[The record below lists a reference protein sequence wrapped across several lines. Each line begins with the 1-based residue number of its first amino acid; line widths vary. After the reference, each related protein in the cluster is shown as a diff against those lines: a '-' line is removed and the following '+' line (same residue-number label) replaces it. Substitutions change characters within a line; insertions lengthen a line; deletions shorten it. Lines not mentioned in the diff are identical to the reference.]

1 MRTDLGA
8 LRAGRWLM
16 AALALA
22 VVALRIANLRGSH
35 EVPWL
40 LTTGNSLFMG
50 VVSCFVVVTLVRVFL
65 RHPMPNLLLICSG
78 VTLWGASGSV
88 SLNAGGRDFQV
99 IITLHNLLTWLAAL
113 AHWVGTTVESNREM
127 KRPLPWL
134 ALMGVATAAL
144 IWITVVAAT
153 AGWTPVFFIQHEG
166 GTSVRMV
173 VMASSV
179 LLYAGT
185 AAKLQWWGKAMS
197 TRSFADWYA
206 LGMAFTAVSIAGS
219 MLQTEHGSV
228 LSWTSRGTAWLGGIC
243 LFIAARFA
251 GKNCTVRADELFHG
265 TNAVGTRWTLGIVFV
280 AAAVVLRL
288 AFLNALGT
296 REVMITF
303 FPAVILSSLYGGRAA
318 GWLATLLSVIAVNW
332 FWEMPFGHWTWWQGS
347 DWLII
352 GLFVAS
358 AGMVVTLVPAVQ
370 KARARDAERAAIAA
384 ALRESERV
392 RAELV
397 AAKERTEAASRAK
410 DDFLAALSHELRTPL
425 TPVLMAASHLR
436 DDPRLPADMRADLAM
451 IERNVGLESR
461 LIDDLLDLTR
471 VAHGKLVLRAERT
484 DVHVLLS
491 LAVEIVRDLAR
502 EKQIEIK
509 LDLKAPR
516 SSLIG
521 DPARLQQVF
530 WNLLTNA
537 VKFTPRGGHV
547 CVRSAAC
554 KEQPDCICVEVQDDG
569 AGFPPEASAR
579 IFEKFE
585 QMQEGRR
592 WEGLGLGLAI
602 ARAVVEMHR
611 GKIEGRSEGPGKGAT
626 FEVQLPLA
634 PAGTGPLPPDDG
646 TAQARPRIAETHDD
660 ASPLP
665 MHLLLVEDDATS
677 RDVLSR
683 LLAKDGHSVKAV
695 GTVADALAA
704 ARGERFDGLIS
715 DLGLPDGTGIDLISA
730 LKEEQGLRGVALSGY
745 GSEADVRRSLEAGFV
760 THLVKPVDFRDLERA
775 LKLVAKGDTVTIR
788 IKE

>member
-1 MRTDLGA
+1 
-8 LRAGRWLM
+8 M

-22 VVALRIANLRGSH
+22 VAVLRVADVRGSL

-40 LTTGNSLFMG
+40 LMTGNSLFMG
-50 VVSCFVVVTLVRVFL
+50 LVACFVVVTLVRVFL
-65 RHPMPNLLLICSG
+65 RHPMANLLLVCAG
-78 VTLWGASGSV
+78 VTLWGAAGPL
-88 SLNAGGRDFQV
+88 SLNAGAGDFQ
-99 IITLHNLLTWLAAL
+99 IILTLHGLLTWLASL
-113 AHWVGTTVESNREM
+113 AHWVGTTVESAREI

-134 ALMGVATAAL
+134 ALTGVATLSL
-144 IWITVVAAT
+144 IWITVLAGT
-153 AGWTPVFFIQHEG
+153 SGWTPVFFIQHEG
-166 GTSVRMV
+166 STSVRMV
-173 VMASSV
+173 VLASCV

-185 AAKLQWWGKAMS
+185 AAKLQWWGKDTSARAF
-197 TRSFADWYA
+197 TDWYA
-206 LGMAFTAVSIAGS
+206 LGMAFTAVGIAAS

-228 LSWTSRGTAWLGGIC
+228 LGWTGRVTGWLGGCC
-243 LFIAARFA
+243 LFVAARSA
-251 GKNCTVRADELFHG
+251 AKDCTVRADELFHA

-280 AAAVVLRL
+280 VAAVVLRL
-288 AFLNALGT
+288 AFLNAIGT
-296 REVMITF
+296 RAVMVTF
-303 FPAVILSSLYGGRAA
+303 FPAVILASLYGGRAA
-318 GWLATLLSVIAVNW
+318 GWLATLLSVVALNW
-332 FWEMPFGHWTWWQGS
+332 FWEMPFGQWTLWQGG

-352 GLFVAS
+352 GLFVSS

-370 KARARDAERAAIAA
+370 KARAREAERAAIAA

-397 AAKERTEAASRAK
+397 LAKERAEAASRAK

-425 TPVLMAASHLR
+425 TPVLMAASHMR

-509 LDLKAPR
+509 MDLKAAR

-547 CVRSAAC
+547 LVRSTEC
-554 KEQPDCICVEVQDDG
+554 KDSPDFISVEVRDDG
-569 AGFPPEASAR
+569 AGFPPEAAAR

-611 GKIEGRSEGPGKGAT
+611 GTIQGRSEGPGKGAA
-626 FEVQLPLA
+626 FEVRLPLA
-634 PAGTGPLPPDDG
+634 GVKTGPLPIENG
-646 TAQARPRIAETHDD
+646 ISSLQARVPARADD
-660 ASPLP
+660 SAPLP

-683 LLAKDGHSVKAV
+683 LLRKSGHSVKAV
-695 GTVADALAA
+695 GTVADGLEV
-704 ARGERFDGLIS
+704 ARKERFDGLIS

-730 LKEEQGLRGVALSGY
+730 LKDEQGMRGVALSGY

-760 THLVKPVDFRDLERA
+760 THLVKPVDFRDMERA
-775 LKLVAKGDTVTIR
+775 LKLVAKGDTVTLR